1 MTIIFQKKFD
11 TLYNLFFSL
20 FSNAISTK
28 EAAKE
33 QNEMI
38 KKEEL
43 KDLTVLE
50 EKSIEKKIKML

>member
-1 MTIIFQKKFD
+1 MTIIFQKKLD

-50 EKSIEKKIKML
+50 EKSIEKK